1 MQLQETIRS
10 FGDWLYQLG
19 YSEGTQ
25 HLLPALVREFIT
37 QQQLTDI
44 RYVEQEQVKAF
55 YAYLQTRPLKKRAG
69 GALSEA
75 MIYHYVY
82 ALKTFFSWLEITGQL
97 DYNPVSGLKFK
108 RPTINQRQP
117 LLVADI
123 QELFAA
129 CRTQKETAVLH
140 VFYSCGLRRSEGE
153 ALNTGD
159 LHYRERLL
167 YVRAGKGARWRVV
180 PMPVA
185 VSVALERYYLEERCH
200 SIIKRTTEQE
210 AFFLNR
216 IGNRMQGDQLNELLK
231 RLLAR
236 TTVSKDTTL
245 HHLRHS
251 IATHLL
257 QGGMGIE
264 WVRDFLG
271 HTWLETTQVYAKP
284 TPEQLQ
290 LL

>member
-167 YVRAGKGARWRVV
+167 YVRAGKGAKRRVV

>member
-1 MQLQETIRS
+1 MQLQQTIQS

-19 YSEGTQ
+19 YGAGTQ
-25 HLLPALVREFIT
+25 NMLPALVREFIT

-55 YAYLQTRPLKKRAG
+55 YAYLQTRPLKKRSG

-82 ALKTFFSWLEITGQL
+82 ALKTFFSWAEITGQL

-117 LLVADI
+117 LPI
-123 QELFAA
+123 EEINQLFAA
-129 CRTQKETAVLH
+129 CCTQKETAVLH

-153 ALNTGD
+153 ALNTTD

-167 YVRAGKGARWRVV
+167 YVRAGKGAKRRVV
-180 PMPVA
+180 PMPAA
-185 VSVALERYYLEERCH
+185 VSSALENYYLTERCGRRV
-200 SIIKRTTEQE
+200 KRVQDEE

-216 IGNRMQGDQLNELLK
+216 IGSRLRGNQAGDLLK
-231 RLLAR
+231 KLLDRAGL
-236 TTVSKDTTL
+236 SKEISL

-257 QGGMGIE
+257 QGGMGME

-284 TPEQLQ
+284 TLQQLQ